1 MKGMEGREGERE
13 LTWAEALG
21 KEEIENLTG
30 HHSLHLSLLSPLPSL
45 RNLHAHFHSDW
56 P

>member
-21 KEEIENLTG
+21 KEDIENLTA
-30 HHSLHLSLLSPLPSL
+30 HQSLHPSLLSPFPSL
-45 RNLHAHFHSDW
+45 KNLHAHFHSG
-56 P
+56 